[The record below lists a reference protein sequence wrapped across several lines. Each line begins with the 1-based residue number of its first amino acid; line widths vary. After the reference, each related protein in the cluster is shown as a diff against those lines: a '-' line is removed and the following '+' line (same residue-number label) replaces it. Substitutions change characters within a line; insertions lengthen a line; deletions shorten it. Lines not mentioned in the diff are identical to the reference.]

1 MAQPFY
7 LQVVQSICEQIV
19 ADKVAEGDL
28 LPSIRKLSLKYQLNP
43 NTVQRSMAY
52 LVQLEI
58 LESARGTGFFV
69 REGAKERFLSG
80 CGANF
85 GKGTRRN
92 SAARSGCSKLIHQN
106 LPGLKG
112 IIRKIDR
119 LWF

>member
-19 ADKVAEGDL
+19 AGKVAEREL
-28 LPSIRKLSLKYQLNP
+28 LPSIRKLALEYQLNP

-69 REGAKERFLSG
+69 REGAKGKILERMRGEFWQKDAPEF
-80 CGANF
+80 C
-85 GKGTRRN
+85 
-92 SAARSGCSKLIHQN
+92 
-106 LPGLKG
+106 
-112 IIRKIDR
+112 RKIQLLKIDPAQFAQFER
-119 LWF
+119 DYSGN

>member
-19 ADKVAEGDL
+19 ADKAAEGDL

-69 REGAKERFLSG
+69 REGAKDKIFERM
-80 CGANF
+80 
-85 GKGTRRN
+85 RREFWERD
-92 SAARSGCSKLIHQN
+92 APEFC
-106 LPGLKG
+106 
-112 IIRKIDR
+112 RKIR
-119 LWF
+119 LLKIDSSEFARFERDYSEN